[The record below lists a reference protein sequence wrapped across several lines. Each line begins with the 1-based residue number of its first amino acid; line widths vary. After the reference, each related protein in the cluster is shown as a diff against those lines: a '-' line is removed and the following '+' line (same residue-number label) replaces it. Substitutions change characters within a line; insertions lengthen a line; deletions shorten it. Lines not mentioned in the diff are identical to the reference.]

1 MQRFISNSVSFCFN
15 ARWRYHS
22 LSLCSSASNKAYS
35 RLVRLGFLQNLPL
48 GFLVCTLA
56 VALLTCKIERYQKK
70 SSFWKEDVLVYFL
83 LPPFL
88 TSIFL
93 PSTMVPWS
101 SSLALSASNPLANV
115 TKPNP
120 FDPRSLNMI
129 STSSK
134 VPYFWKIQPKDFC
147 FKKQLNRKEHII

>member
-35 RLVRLGFLQNLPL
+35 RLVRLGSITKLTV
-48 GFLVCTLA
+48 GFLGLYSCGGIIDLQDWKVS
-56 VALLTCKIERYQKK
+56 KK
-70 SSFWKEDVLVYFL
+70 SSFWKADVLVYFL

>member
-35 RLVRLGFLQNLPL
+35 RLVRLGSITKLTV
-48 GFLVCTLA
+48 GFLGLYSCGGIIDLKDWKVS
-56 VALLTCKIERYQKK
+56 KK
-70 SSFWKEDVLVYFL
+70 SSFKRRCVGL
-83 LPPFL
+83 LSSLPFL